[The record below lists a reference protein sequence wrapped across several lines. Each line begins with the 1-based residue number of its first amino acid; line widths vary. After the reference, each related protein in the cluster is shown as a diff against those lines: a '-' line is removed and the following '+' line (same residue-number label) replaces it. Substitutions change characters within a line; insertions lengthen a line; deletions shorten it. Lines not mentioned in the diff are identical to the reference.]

1 MCWNS
6 KVININSN
14 LFAYAANNPIKYT
27 DPDGRN
33 PDPYTQIFG
42 NINPFEAL
50 GDFLITQGNA
60 AQQKLGL
67 LFSWTAKSELGID
80 YNIKLTE
87 EINKQMSET
96 ADKILYTGAKFI
108 SEYGCI
114 ASVIAYSTGHV
125 GIGVAIDGVI
135 FVIDGTLIV
144 NEYLKT
150 GDWGKL
156 TSDLSTLFIS
166 AIGTSF
172 IEDKYLQIFAK
183 LETKNFLEKAVP
195 VVSNIIDKFI
205 SETGEIISNE

>member
-1 MCWNS
+1 M
-6 KVININSN
+6 
-14 LFAYAANNPIKYT
+14 FAYAANNPIKYT

-42 NINPFEAL
+42 NINPFEAF

-80 YNIKLTE
+80 YNLKLTE

-114 ASVIAYSTGHV
+114 ASVIAYSTGHI
-125 GIGVAIDGVI
+125 GIGIAIDGVV

-150 GDWGKL
+150 CDGKQAL
-156 TSDLSTLFIS
+156 TD
-166 AIGTSF
+166 A
-172 IEDKYLQIFAK
+172 
-183 LETKNFLEKAVP
+183 LELAVYT
-195 VVSNIIDKFI
+195 VLA
-205 SETGEIISNE
+205 ETGGKYAQSIVRLGKKDFMDKAIPTITNLVTTAASKLQEIISNE